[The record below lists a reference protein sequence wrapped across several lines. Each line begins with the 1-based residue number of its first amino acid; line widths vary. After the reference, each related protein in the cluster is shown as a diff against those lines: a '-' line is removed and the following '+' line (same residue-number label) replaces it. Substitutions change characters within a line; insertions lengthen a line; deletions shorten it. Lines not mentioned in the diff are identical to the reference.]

1 MLRTTVRQEDG
12 ARSQRVGVLSIATVR
27 MHWARR

>member
-12 ARSQRVGVLSIATVR
+12 AGSQRAGVLSIATVR
-27 MHWARR
+27 MLLGM